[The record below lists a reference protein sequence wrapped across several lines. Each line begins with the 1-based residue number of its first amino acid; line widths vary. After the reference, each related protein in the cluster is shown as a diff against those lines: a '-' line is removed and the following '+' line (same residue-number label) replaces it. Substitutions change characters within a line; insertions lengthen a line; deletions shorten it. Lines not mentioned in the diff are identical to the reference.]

1 MTTVRAVSGGRRAA
15 PVAPPQPVPS
25 AGSRPPQVWRL
36 GLARGGVEL
45 RMFWRDRNLLVF
57 TFALPLV
64 LLALLGAVFG
74 DEPPDGGPG
83 GAGAS
88 SAMLLTASM
97 LSAGVASAAFT
108 GLGTGVA
115 VDRDD
120 GTLRRLR
127 GVPMPAAAY
136 VVGKIILTLVVCLGS
151 VAVLLAAG
159 ALLFDLP
166 LPREPQRWLT
176 LTWVFLLGGASCA
189 LLGIAASSLAL
200 TARSVGA
207 VMNLPYLVLA
217 FVSGVFVVPVTAL
230 PPALVAVGSLFP
242 MKWMAQG
249 FRSALLPDE
258 LRALEIAGAWEHGR
272 VALVLAAWCLG
283 GLLLCLT
290 TFRWRGRR
298 DG

>member
-1 MTTVRAVSGGRRAA
+1 
-15 PVAPPQPVPS
+15 
-25 AGSRPPQVWRL
+25 VWRL

-45 RMFWRDRNLLVF
+45 RMFWRDRNLVVF
-57 TFALPLV
+57 TFALPVVLLV
-64 LLALLGAVFG
+64 LLGSIFG
-74 DEPPDGGPG
+74 SEPPDGRIG
-83 GAGAS
+83 GAGVT
-88 SAMLLTASM
+88 SAMLLTAGM
-97 LSAGVASAAFT
+97 LTAGVASTAFT
-108 GLGTGVA
+108 GLGSGVA

-127 GVPMPAAAY
+127 GVPMPPAAY
-136 VVGKIILTLVVCLGS
+136 FLGKIILTLVVCLGS
-151 VAVLLAAG
+151 VAVLLGVG

-176 LTWVFLLGGASCA
+176 FGWVFLLGGASCA
-189 LLGIAASSLAL
+189 LLGIAASSLAV

-217 FVSGVFVVPVTAL
+217 FISGVFVVPVTAL
-230 PPALVAVGSLFP
+230 PPALFAVGSLFP
-242 MKWMAQG
+242 MRWMAQG
-249 FRSALLPDE
+249 FRSAFLPDE
-258 LRALEIAGAWEHGR
+258 LQVLELNRAWEHGR